1 MREWNNCFIKN
12 ARKISRILP
21 DFIRKTTDFQLV
33 FNFEHTRTERFYL
46 NREIHVGSR
55 IVRATMH

>member
-1 MREWNNCFIKN
+1 MVLLKTPAKYREFFPTL
-12 ARKISRILP
+12 SV
-21 DFIRKTTDFQLV
+21 KTTDFQLV

-46 NREIHVGSR
+46 TREIHVGSR